1 MNTEFV
7 FEGQGHL
14 AKVRIVGSKQERK
27 IEISTEITNNE
38 YVPLNEKMF
47 GRDREKRNALKLLL
61 MKLPR
66 LKDTEVRAYVLLEF
80 ASMGYKLLQE
90 APKLK

>member
-7 FEGQGHL
+7 FEGHGHL
-14 AKVRIVGSKQERK
+14 AKVRIIGAKKERK

-47 GRDREKRNALKLLL
+47 GRDRDKRNALKLLL
-61 MKLPR
+61 RKLPR
-66 LKDTEVRAYVLLEF
+66 LTDTEVRAYILLEF

-90 APKLK
+90 TPKVE